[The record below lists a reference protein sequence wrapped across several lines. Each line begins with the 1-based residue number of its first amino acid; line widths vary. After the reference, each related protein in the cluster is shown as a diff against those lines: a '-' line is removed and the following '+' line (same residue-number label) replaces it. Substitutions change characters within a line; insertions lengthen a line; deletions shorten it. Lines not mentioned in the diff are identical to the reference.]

1 MLSTLIYVNKITR
14 MLLALMIVTYEGS
27 FEVFI
32 PLRSALVWTMKANCI
47 AVRVERLD
55 PLHS

>member
-32 PLRSALVWTMKANCI
+32 PLRSALV
-47 AVRVERLD
+47 
-55 PLHS
+55 